1 MNEGKKMVA
10 ISKQNLDSK
19 SQYKHCDV
27 DGHLK
32 EKILEVASRTFP
44 KAPQIAKNEGFVSN

>member
-1 MNEGKKMVA
+1 MVA